1 MPPIRGYRRSA
12 RQRNCPHVVPYDPM
26 DSPAFRRAS
35 RESLRAVK
43 ISLTWD
49 RSSAIFNPMN
59 SQFLW
64 RRRSA
69 GGSLSAIRSVVAA
82 VGNSAVIGCCVAAMS
97 ACVNTSAEAA
107 PGVTTD
113 SLIVGIDD
121 VRRIA
126 SFDGLTSEQGS
137 DVRSPRHTDS
147 DAPGPCRAVFD
158 QNVVFGSGW
167 AHFRSVTYN
176 GTINTGPGQPHMAA
190 VVTQGIG
197 IYPDDGAA
205 RDVFDRLVPALTA
218 CSDMQA
224 KHYDFTIAQPNPS
237 TVALKSDLWN
247 VMYRLQS
254 SVLIDVAVL
263 GLPQSEQ
270 TANAVVD
277 AITDRMK

>member
-1 MPPIRGYRRSA
+1 MINPAHKPANQQRRS
-12 RQRNCPHVVPYDPM
+12 
-26 DSPAFRRAS
+26 PA
-35 RESLRAVK
+35 
-43 ISLTWD
+43 
-49 RSSAIFNPMN
+49 
-59 SQFLW
+59 
-64 RRRSA
+64 
-69 GGSLSAIRSVVAA
+69 
-82 VGNSAVIGCCVAAMS
+82 
-97 ACVNTSAEAA
+97 
-107 PGVTTD
+107 
-113 SLIVGIDD
+113 
-121 VRRIA
+121 
-126 SFDGLTSEQGS
+126 
-137 DVRSPRHTDS
+137 
-147 DAPGPCRAVFD
+147 CRAVFD
-158 QNVVFGSGW
+158 QNVAFGSGW
-167 AHFRSVTYN
+167 AQFRSVTYN

-205 RDVFDRLVPALTA
+205 RDAFDRLVPALTA

>member
-1 MPPIRGYRRSA
+1 
-12 RQRNCPHVVPYDPM
+12 
-26 DSPAFRRAS
+26 
-35 RESLRAVK
+35 
-43 ISLTWD
+43 
-49 RSSAIFNPMN
+49 
-59 SQFLW
+59 
-64 RRRSA
+64 
-69 GGSLSAIRSVVAA
+69 
-82 VGNSAVIGCCVAAMS
+82 
-97 ACVNTSAEAA
+97 
-107 PGVTTD
+107 
-113 SLIVGIDD
+113 
-121 VRRIA
+121 
-126 SFDGLTSEQGS
+126 
-137 DVRSPRHTDS
+137 
-147 DAPGPCRAVFD
+147 
-158 QNVVFGSGW
+158 
-167 AHFRSVTYN
+167 
-176 GTINTGPGQPHMAA
+176 MAA

-205 RDVFDRLVPALTA
+205 RDAFDRLVPALTA